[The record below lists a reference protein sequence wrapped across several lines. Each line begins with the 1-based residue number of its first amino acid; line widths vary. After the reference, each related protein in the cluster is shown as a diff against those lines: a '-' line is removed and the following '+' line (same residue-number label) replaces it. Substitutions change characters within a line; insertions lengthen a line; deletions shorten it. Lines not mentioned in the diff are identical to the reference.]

1 MDVIPTQLAWP
12 WVLPT
17 TGAVVL
23 VLMVWWGRRTRPR
36 APAALPV
43 AHTGTLH
50 SLPRYRRLAR
60 RHRRLGLLLVA
71 GSLLVVAGAALV
83 VARPQTVETSPRES
97 RARDLMVCL
106 DASASMDDDN
116 AVVVRELRG
125 IVEQLRGD
133 RVGMMIWSS
142 AAVLV
147 FPLTDDYD
155 YVRGQLDRAER
166 AFTGHPDGFYAGV
179 DLPDAGASLIG
190 DGIVSCARRFDGTAA
205 TRTRVLLVASDNDPL
220 GQPSYSLPEAAQFAA
235 QRKVLVYGIGA
246 ASLEDPSRTAAREE
260 FVAAASRTGGVFTLV
275 GAGGQELI
283 TSRIAD
289 LLRARGSQLPRKTV
303 HDTPYLGALLAAAGL
318 VLMTGAWW
326 GLRRRTS

>member
-1 MDVIPTQLAWP
+1 MDLIPTQVAWP

-17 TGAVVL
+17 AGAVVL
-23 VLMVWWGRRTRPR
+23 VLLLWWARRTGPR
-36 APAALPV
+36 RSVALPV
-43 AHTGTLH
+43 AHTATLR
-50 SLPRYRRLAR
+50 SLPRYRLLAR
-60 RHRRLGLLLVA
+60 RQRRLGLLLAA
-71 GSLLVVAGAALV
+71 GALLVIAGAAFV
-83 VARPQTVETSPRES
+83 TARPQTVETSPRES

-116 AVVVRELRG
+116 AVVVRELRR

-205 TRTRVLLVASDNDPL
+205 WTSRRRVCRRGLQDLVCDGLWVRDRDRVRATGDLEREMRVGALGHVVLEGGGDDVVLL
-220 GQPSYSLPEAAQFAA
+220 
-235 QRKVLVYGIGA
+235 
-246 ASLEDPSRTAAREE
+246 
-260 FVAAASRTGGVFTLV
+260 
-275 GAGGQELI
+275 
-283 TSRIAD
+283 AD
-289 LLRARGSQLPRKTV
+289 
-303 HDTPYLGALLAAAGL
+303 
-318 VLMTGAWW
+318 
-326 GLRRRTS
+326 